1 MAGDPKATRA
11 DFDSLVKKLCSFAET
26 LSASEQLAFA
36 QMLGGA
42 DLPQAD
48 SRNDFPGESWQH
60 LMGMVS
66 NNAGTVK

>member
-1 MAGDPKATRA
+1 
-11 DFDSLVKKLCSFAET
+11 VKKLCSFAET